1 MLSEVDLKAT
11 ISNALDT
18 FWPDF
23 DKSISKLSLRLT
35 ISIAFAILTHYS
47 VPHRSFDNALKYST
61 SQTLLIK
68 MVLQETIILL
78 SFRTKDTEFL
88 KNSRSP
94 YSSLFNE
101 ENTPKILIQR
111 AVV

>member
-35 ISIAFAILTHYS
+35 SSIAFAIPY
-47 VPHRSFDNALKYST
+47 ALFSA
-61 SQTLLIK
+61 
-68 MVLQETIILL
+68 
-78 SFRTKDTEFL
+78 
-88 KNSRSP
+88 SP
-94 YSSLFNE
+94 FF
-101 ENTPKILIQR
+101 
-111 AVV
+111 

>member
-1 MLSEVDLKAT
+1 
-11 ISNALDT
+11 
-18 FWPDF
+18 
-23 DKSISKLSLRLT
+23 
-35 ISIAFAILTHYS
+35 
-47 VPHRSFDNALKYST
+47 
-61 SQTLLIK
+61 

-78 SFRTKDTEFL
+78 SFRTKDLEFL

-94 YSSLFNE
+94 YSSLFSE